1 MCLQMKQETSTSAE
15 VWAPAVT
22 SSSQRWPCKI
32 FVRATHSWRLR
43 RQLAWEGYPQATP
56 DFHASEE
63 LQAVRDRVFEELAK
77 WDFEVDSTIFN
88 KRLTAPELT
97 GDDVG
102 FYRAAW
108 QTHFD
113 KVAPSL
119 FGGGDELLVMGASL
133 GIKKRRQAFHRAIE
147 DVVASHAGTTPFRT
161 VSWSGTSDPCLWV
174 SNFCSWAIQ
183 RKWERNDDRSHVLI
197 KHRIRSERL
206 A

>member
-1 MCLQMKQETSTSAE
+1 VARIHVFADEAGNFDFSGGLGASRYFILTTVAMQD
-15 VWAPAVT
+15 
-22 SSSQRWPCKI
+22 
-32 FVRATHSWRLR
+32 FRADDALLALR

-119 FGGGDELLVMGASL
+119 FGGGDELLVMGAFTWNQETPAGFPSCHR
-133 GIKKRRQAFHRAIE
+133 GCCGQPRRNYAIP
-147 DVVASHAGTTPFRT
+147 D
-161 VSWSGTSDPCLWV
+161 C
-174 SNFCSWAIQ
+174 
-183 RKWERNDDRSHVLI
+183 
-197 KHRIRSERL
+197 
-206 A
+206 